1 MKEKRTEKKRE
12 KKNRL
17 KLGRKIEWWARK
29 LSSWNLKKRTG
40 ERTGLTAPST
50 ELSSFEER
58 AIGESTRG
66 PAVAEHREILRVPD
80 SCGGF
85 FADRAGWAAAAAT
98 AAEAACADSV
108 RILCRLSSLRILCG
122 SRWLGGG
129 SGGSG
134 LCGFSSLRILWG
146 SRWLGGGSGLCGF
159 CADSLLCL
167 VPFEKPDGASL
178 CESLISSWRFLFC
191 GSLCGFFAVSFRK
204 RCRGHFL
211 DDFWRTSDY
220 LELTNDGTLLGF
232 IFKSCPLLDWTRK
245 CISKRNFTAV
255 LVLRLDLSFHWWRWS
270 SIFTGF
276 VWMVSSFTGL
286 HWMLSSLYR
295 TTTALSNFSVY
306 GRLRVFPSVSTQT
319 A

>member
-1 MKEKRTEKKRE
+1 M
-12 KKNRL
+12 
-17 KLGRKIEWWARK
+17 
-29 LSSWNLKKRTG
+29 
-40 ERTGLTAPST
+40 
-50 ELSSFEER
+50 
-58 AIGESTRG
+58 
-66 PAVAEHREILRVPD
+66 PD

-108 RILCRLSSLRILCG
+108 RILCRLSSLRILC
-122 SRWLGGG
+122 
-129 SGGSG
+129 
-134 LCGFSSLRILWG
+134 G

-255 LVLRLDLSFHWWRWS
+255 LVLRLDLSFH
-270 SIFTGF
+270 
-276 VWMVSSFTGL
+276 
-286 HWMLSSLYR
+286 
-295 TTTALSNFSVY
+295 
-306 GRLRVFPSVSTQT
+306 
-319 A
+319 